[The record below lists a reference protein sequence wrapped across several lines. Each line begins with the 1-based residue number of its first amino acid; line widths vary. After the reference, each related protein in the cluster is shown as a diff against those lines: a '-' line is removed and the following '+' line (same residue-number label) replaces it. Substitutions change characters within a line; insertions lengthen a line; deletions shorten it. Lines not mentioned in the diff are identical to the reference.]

1 MNPTFLEVRT
11 ALRSATKHDLFTG
24 NVNEMHAVQG
34 IKENV
39 TVFYLDE
46 KTKAISGP
54 YNLHEGT
61 NFMNVFIRMTWGLC
75 GVITP
80 IPKVVS
86 PTDFIFDLVLR
97 EASLDDVKYNSKNVR
112 LHLLY
117 YTYASQVLSG
127 PFYIDDSTTSL
138 YLENL
143 VSKKQIFIPNERQ
156 HFRKKEY
163 KKAG

>member
-11 ALRSATKHDLFTG
+11 ALRTASKYDLFTG
-24 NVNEMHAVQG
+24 NVNEMHAKQG
-34 IKENV
+34 VKENT
-39 TVFYLDE
+39 TVFYLNE

-54 YNLHEGT
+54 FRLHEGT
-61 NFMNVFIRMTWGLC
+61 NFLTLFTRMTWGLC

-80 IPKVVS
+80 VPNVV
-86 PTDFIFDLVLR
+86 TNDFVFDLVLR
-97 EASLDDVKYNSKNVR
+97 EASLEDLKYNSKHIRMDV
-112 LHLLY
+112 LF
-117 YTYASQVLSG
+117 YTYASQKLSG
-127 PFYIDDSTTSL
+127 PFYTDNSTTSL
-138 YLENL
+138 YIENL

>member
-11 ALRSATKHDLFTG
+11 ALRTANKHDLFTG

-34 IKENV
+34 VKENV

-54 YNLHEGT
+54 FRLHEGNDFLT
-61 NFMNVFIRMTWGLC
+61 LFTRMTWGLC

-80 IPKVVS
+80 VPNVV
-86 PTDFIFDLVLR
+86 TNDFIFDLVLR
-97 EASLDDVKYNSKNVR
+97 EASIDDVKYNSKHIR
-112 LHLLY
+112 LDVLY
-117 YTYASQVLSG
+117 YTYASQRLSG
-127 PFYIDDSTTSL
+127 PFYTDNSTTSL

-163 KKAG
+163 KKTA